1 MSDRKKLSDALQ
13 RVEHPTC
20 VEKFIGLKQ
29 PLTEESITM
38 LSSFVW
44 DQQCLVCWVFGCL
57 RSTEMLPIDSVILL
71 IQEQKV
77 SLARRFALVPLGPPL
92 LTYKSNCKAMLTA
105 DGDSVRLVVDRP
117 YKAGEPII
125 IWYYV
130 FFSCIIILVLP
141 HHILQYEML
150 IT

>member
-1 MSDRKKLSDALQ
+1 
-13 RVEHPTC
+13 
-20 VEKFIGLKQ
+20 
-29 PLTEESITM
+29 
-38 LSSFVW
+38 
-44 DQQCLVCWVFGCL
+44 
-57 RSTEMLPIDSVILL
+57 MLPIDSVIRL

-92 LTYKSNCKAMLTA
+92 LTYRSNCKAMLTA

-125 IWYYV
+125 IWYFV
-130 FFSCIIILVLP
+130 FFSCINILVLP
-141 HHILQYEML
+141 HHVLQSDVL